1 MKNKRYIIPLTSVLL
16 CCSLIFCAMS
26 ASLGD
31 VDNNG
36 RLTPSDARL
45 ALRFAARLESL
56 TDEQIAAAD
65 INSDGSVTPADA
77 RILLR
82 IAARLDSISNYTDNT
97 ESDASTS
104 TTEPLT
110 SVVSD
115 IKLTAPEIYDRAKL
129 YTLKIKTYDPQGK
142 SESTGSGFFINSNGW
157 VVTNYHVIADA
168 YSAEC
173 YDYTGKLIKLGKV
186 VAYSKLKDIAIL
198 SSDEKPQHY
207 ACVTDAYRTGETVYS
222 LGSPLGLD
230 LTFTQGLI
238 SQASRSFTEL
248 KDGIDYIQTTVP
260 ISVGSSGCPLINEK
274 AQVIGICSMSY
285 QSAQNLN
292 FAIPVSEINS
302 LNTDNPLTFG
312 AFYSIVH
319 STFLPDEDFTG
330 IMLPSV
336 SSVKLTK
343 GATQAVYVIGMA
355 NGDYTVNYSLT
366 NNSAFSV
373 LRGGTYGNVTM
384 FYISAVKD
392 DASGDL
398 KLWFDKAPDKTK
410 IIRLS
415 SAKSYNIPD
424 YAGIKGSVP
433 DFGAMC
439 AAAPAAVKDSTD
451 TDGNYYAF
459 YYSAEQIENSG
470 LNRQTALESYSQL
483 MKDSG
488 FTVAYANLSEG
499 RYSFSSPSGSLSVYA
514 AEEIRDGENY
524 ICILIKY

>member
-1 MKNKRYIIPLTSVLL
+1 MKIKKYFIPLTSVLL
-16 CCSLIFCAMS
+16 CCSLIFFAMS

-36 RLTPSDARL
+36 KITLSDARL
-45 ALRFAARLESL
+45 ALRYAARLTSL
-56 TDEQIAAAD
+56 TPEQAAAAD
-65 INSDGSVTPADA
+65 INSDGKVTLTDA

-82 IAARLDSISNYTDNT
+82 VAARLDNISNYDK
-97 ESDASTS
+97 SDSSPTT
-104 TTEPLT
+104 TTEPMT
-110 SVVSD
+110 SD
-115 IKLTAPEIYDRAKL
+115 TPEIKLTAPQIYEKSKL
-129 YTLKIKTYDPQGK
+129 YTLKIQTYDPQGK

-173 YDYTGKLIKLGKV
+173 YDYTGKLIKLNEV

-198 SSDEKPQHY
+198 SSSEKPQYY
-207 ACVTDAYRTGETVYS
+207 ASVGSGYRTGDTVYS

-238 SQASRSFTEL
+238 SQASRSFSEL
-248 KDGIDYIQTTVP
+248 KDGISYIQTTVP
-260 ISVGSSGCPLINEK
+260 ISVGSSGCPLINEQ
-274 AQVIGICSMSY
+274 AQVIGICTMSY

-302 LNTDNPLTFG
+302 LDTKNPLTFG

-319 STFLPDEDFTG
+319 STFMPDEDFTG
-330 IMLPSV
+330 IMLPSA

-355 NGDYTVNYSLT
+355 NGDYTINYSLT

-384 FYISAVKD
+384 LYISAAQD

-415 SAKSYNIPD
+415 SAKSSDITD

-439 AAAPAAVKDSTD
+439 AAAPAAVRDSTD
-451 TDGNYYAF
+451 NDGNYYAF
-459 YYSAEQIENSG
+459 YYSVRQIENAG
-470 LNRQTALESYSQL
+470 LNKQTALESYSQL
-483 MKDSG
+483 MENSS
-488 FTVAYANLSEG
+488 FNVTYSNENES
-499 RYSFSSPSGSLSVYA
+499 RYSFSAPSGSLSVYA
-514 AEEIRDGENY
+514 AEEIRDGESY